1 LRQGWDLN
9 SRAVL
14 VEPGLL
20 LDEELVDAGE
30 GDVQLHQLLIL
41 VEQAVESVVEVEPQL
56 AGLVLSGTFFF
67 IVLFWLQ
74 LSLIFVIRFSRICI
88 SKRN

>member
-9 SRAVL
+9 SRTVL
-14 VEPGLL
+14 VEPGFL
-20 LDEELVDAGE
+20 LDEELVDARE

-56 AGLVLSGTFFF
+56 AGLVLSGTFFLT
-67 IVLFWLQ
+67 VLFWLK
-74 LSLIFVIRFSRICI
+74 LSLIFCDRI
-88 SKRN
+88 